1 MYKHLARLGAELAT
15 ETTRLRFVR
24 TAAPLYR
31 DVAEALERALR
42 ERLWK
47 PGEQIPTE
55 AELEKRFGASRGTLR
70 MAISELV
77 RKGMLFRQPGR
88 GTFVLGPEFR
98 TLERYFQIERLDS
111 REPIVPVPKTL
122 ERRTVR
128 ADARA
133 AAGLRIEVGEEVGY
147 VRRLRLHE
155 DEPFQIVDSY
165 FRMDFWRQIER
176 ADFDIHAVY
185 DQFKDDFGI
194 YIVHAD
200 EFLRADLATKAEAR
214 LLKIAPGVP
223 VLRLERLAYSFGE
236 QPVEYRR
243 SVGRSD
249 HFHYHVRLR

>member
-1 MYKHLARLGAELAT
+1 LTAEPA
-15 ETTRLRFVR
+15 RLRFVR

-42 ERLWK
+42 ERVWT

-77 RKGMLFRQPGR
+77 RKGMLHRQPGR
-88 GTFVLGPEFR
+88 GTFVLGPEFQ
-98 TLERYFQIERLDS
+98 TLERYFQIERLDRHS
-111 REPIVPVPKTL
+111 PIVPVPKTL
-122 ERRTVR
+122 ERRIVK
-128 ADARA
+128 ADERA
-133 AAGLRIEVGEEVGY
+133 ASGLRIAPGERVGY
-147 VRRLRLHE
+147 VRRLRFHE
-155 DEPFQIVDSY
+155 NEPFQVVDS
-165 FRMDFWRQIER
+165 FFHMDVWRQIER
-176 ADFDIHAVY
+176 TDFDIHAVY
-185 DQFKDDFGI
+185 DQFKDSFGI
-194 YIVHAD
+194 YVVHAD
-200 EFLRADLATKAEAR
+200 EFLRGDLATKAEAK
-214 LLKIAPGVP
+214 LLKLAAGSP